1 LTRRINQIQAELIS
15 FSTNMV
21 RDRRAAFKNDAKYAE
36 SMDDILSLLIK
47 SNDFSD
53 EDLANQ
59 TLTMMAAGHETT
71 SSALTWITYLL
82 SKHPEYQTK
91 LRAEIRAALPDPSA
105 ASSTITAAD
114 IDRLPLLAAVCQETL
129 RLYPTVPVTGRLS
142 VRDTRINDVHIP
154 MNTFVILSPWAI
166 NRSTKLWGPNA
177 EEFFPERWIN
187 ADGTANK
194 TGGATSNYSQIT
206 FLHGPRSCIGQDF
219 AGSELKVLCATLIGK
234 FSFELARSEADGQYT
249 PAGVVTTKAK
259 KVSST
264 ILHSSVRP
272 LADAFGL

>member
-1 LTRRINQIQAELIS
+1 
-15 FSTNMV
+15 
-21 RDRRAAFKNDAKYAE
+21 
-36 SMDDILSLLIK
+36 
-47 SNDFSD
+47 
-53 EDLANQ
+53 
-59 TLTMMAAGHETT
+59 
-71 SSALTWITYLL
+71 
-82 SKHPEYQTK
+82 
-91 LRAEIRAALPDPSA
+91 
-105 ASSTITAAD
+105 
-114 IDRLPLLAAVCQETL
+114 
-129 RLYPTVPVTGRLS
+129 
-142 VRDTRINDVHIP
+142 

-259 KVSST
+259 KVISM
-264 ILHSSVRP
+264 ILNSMARAH
-272 LADAFGL
+272 ADASVKGMWVKVKEVPGW